1 MPNVWRVSG
10 VVCLHIACDAR
21 DQQVTHHD
29 LRILQ
34 RAEQLLQEPSQW
46 NRNDD
51 RECGDDEAQNR
62 RSLFCALHK
71 ASIDVLG
78 SYQHRRTA
86 LQEVRCAVEEA
97 TRGRAFEH
105 RLRDFNNLPETQL
118 ADVQRVITTA
128 AERVGAR
135 LPEPL

>member
-1 MPNVWRVSG
+1 MRKVWRGCS
-10 VVCLHIACDAR
+10 VVFLLTACEAR
-21 DQQVTHHD
+21 DQQVTGPD

-78 SYQHRRTA
+78 SYQHRRAA
-86 LQEVRCAVEEA
+86 LQEVRFAVEEA

-105 RLRDFNNLPETQL
+105 RLQDFNNLPETQL

-128 AERVGAR
+128 AERVRAR
-135 LPEPL
+135 LPEPP

>member
-1 MPNVWRVSG
+1 MRKVWRGCS
-10 VVCLHIACDAR
+10 VVFLLAACEAR
-21 DQQVTHHD
+21 DQQVTGHD

-51 RECGDDEAQNR
+51 RECSDDEAQNR

-78 SYQHRRTA
+78 SYQHRRAA
-86 LQEVRCAVEEA
+86 LQEVRFAVEEA

-128 AERVGAR
+128 AERVRAR
-135 LPEPL
+135 LPEPP